1 MDIAGRSTN
10 SLSAQTAR
18 QHTCENHK
26 TNSMTQTSKKTSI
39 FVRLWPAYIVIA
51 GFALAISQG
60 WHTHLTPQSLAENAL
75 YLNNLVLE
83 NFAMVLSAYILIYIA
98 ATAFMVPA
106 SALTISGGFL
116 FGLAVGVPAT
126 VVGASLG
133 AMVLYWAA
141 KSSLGEV
148 LREKA
153 GPFLGKMEAGFKE
166 NALGYMFSLRLIPAV
181 PFAVANIAPGLLG
194 AKFRDFAFSTV
205 FGIIPG
211 TIAYVWLGA
220 AAKGTIIDAAQRGED
235 LDVAALFK
243 SLAAN
248 FLPAL
253 IALGAV
259 SLIPIIYKRFSAAKA
274 AT

>member
-1 MDIAGRSTN
+1 
-10 SLSAQTAR
+10 
-18 QHTCENHK
+18 
-26 TNSMTQTSKKTSI
+26 MTQTVKKTSI
-39 FVRLWPAYIVIA
+39 FLRLWPAYIVIA
-51 GFALAISQG
+51 GFALAVTQG
-60 WHTHLTPQSLAENAL
+60 WHSYLTPQSLAKNAL
-75 YLNNLVLE
+75 YLNTLVIE
-83 NFAMVLSAYILIYIA
+83 NFALVLSAYILIYIA

-106 SALTISGGFL
+106 SALTIGGGFL
-116 FGLAVGVPAT
+116 FGLTVGVPAT

-133 AMVLYWAA
+133 AIILYWAA

-153 GPFLGKMEAGFKE
+153 GPFLGKMETGFKE

-220 AAKGTIIDAAQRGED
+220 AAKSTILDAAQRGED

-253 IALGAV
+253 IALGVV
-259 SLIPIIYKRFSAAKA
+259 SLIPIIYKKYSSAKA